1 MTHDS
6 KGFPTWL
13 HTAPKSQGAYN
24 AIRRMRQITDIEW
37 SPAESE
43 KIRREYY
50 LPAGSYEETRAYGLR
65 DVSQF
70 FDPSEVY
77 TGLPYSRY
85 NFVGLGNSSGRRFA
99 SIETFIT
106 AAKNKMS
113 ALMQKSYDIRD
124 YGSSYYG
131 TDCSMSV
138 SYALG
143 LPQVTTA
150 LMDRLP
156 GLNYLYDISENGVYH
171 DIDDLELA
179 DILLHADSH
188 CAMVT
193 DIIKDDS
200 GHVKAVEV
208 SENSMTYLGYARRWM
223 WDKQDFLNWFA
234 DFSVYRYDALDT
246 VEYTPNPFVPMPD
259 EGNPVI
265 YTDYRILPY
274 RGNKAIYVESSKDA
288 PDGETVPTPSIA
300 LIVRNLVDGNVA
312 GNPLAFTH
320 ILIRKNGEAWGDPI
334 EIDASKGIEPYI
346 ISGIELDQ
354 DEANYTACLV
364 AYSDG
369 TITKQTAPCEW
380 CYMPQR
386 TPTVTFADG
395 ILTIVAT
402 VKNTQFVPAYFIA
415 AREALTNYTAVHIT
429 PDMYTSITNADGSI
443 TYTITKD
450 GYSTDRVI
458 NKLLVGYVSHEY
470 GAVRETYELT

>member
-6 KGFPTWL
+6 KGYPTWL

-24 AIRRMRQITDIEW
+24 AIRRMRQITDLAW
-37 SPAESE
+37 SPAAGD

-50 LPAGSYEETRAYGLR
+50 LPAGSYEDTREHGLR

-70 FDPSEVY
+70 FSPDKVY
-77 TGLPYSRY
+77 KGLPYSRY
-85 NFVGLGNSSGRRFA
+85 NFIGLGNSSGRKFA
-99 SIETFIT
+99 SIETFAT
-106 AAKNKMS
+106 AATNELS
-113 ALMQKSYDIRD
+113 VLMQQSYDIRD
-124 YGSSYYG
+124 YGSAYYG

-150 LMDRLP
+150 LMDRMP

-171 DIDDLELA
+171 NIDDLELA
-179 DILLHADSH
+179 DVLLLSDSH

-200 GHVKAVEV
+200 GKVTYVEV

-223 WDKQDFLNWFA
+223 WEKQEFLEWFA
-234 DFSVYRYDALDT
+234 DFAVYRYGALDT
-246 VEYTPNPFVPMPD
+246 IEYTPNPFVPMPD
-259 EGNPVI
+259 EGNLI
-265 YTDYRILPY
+265 AYTDYRVMPF
-274 RGNKAIYVESSKDA
+274 RGNKAIYVESSKDT

-300 LIVRNLVDGNVA
+300 LIVRNLVDGNVT

-320 ILIRKNGEAWGDPI
+320 ILIRKNGEDWGDPI

-346 ISGIELDQ
+346 ISGIALDQ

-369 TITKQTAPCEW
+369 TITKQTDPCEW

-386 TPTVTFADG
+386 TPTVTFSDG
-395 ILTIVAT
+395 VLTIVVT
-402 VKNTQFVPAYFIA
+402 IKNTQFVPAYFIA

-429 PDMYTSITNADGSI
+429 PDMFTTVTNADGSI
-443 TYTITKD
+443 TYTITRG
-450 GYSTDRVI
+450 GYAADRII
-458 NKLLVGYVSHEY
+458 NRLLVGYTSTGY
-470 GAVRETYELT
+470 GTVRETYELT